1 MHFTNETPIRS
12 TYLQNLCLL
21 QNFKGKLSKMVE
33 ERRKTGTT
41 KKRSIILDQ
50 TKESSDT
57 VRAHSKLSTRSAVFS
72 PPSIGYLSELSFV
85 NDFMGLHQGLKN
97 SIIPSKLADI
107 LTTEKRP
114 ESVKPPSKSQL
125 VVESINSLPIV
136 KNRRKTRRN
145 PRQSISSLSPSQQQ
159 EICKQSLEKMSE
171 RDNFRDKPRSLKKI
185 RLWNLLSI
193 GEKNVG

>member
-1 MHFTNETPIRS
+1 
-12 TYLQNLCLL
+12 
-21 QNFKGKLSKMVE
+21 MVE
-33 ERRKTGTT
+33 ERRKGSGTT

-50 TKESSDT
+50 TRDSSDT
-57 VRAHSKLSTRSAVFS
+57 VRALSQLSTRSAVFS

-85 NDFMGLHQGLKN
+85 NDFMGLHQGLRK

-114 ESVKPPSKSQL
+114 ESRLKPSPKSQL

>member
-1 MHFTNETPIRS
+1 
-12 TYLQNLCLL
+12 
-21 QNFKGKLSKMVE
+21 MVE

-41 KKRSIILDQ
+41 KKRSIILDE
-50 TKESSDT
+50 TRGSSDT
-57 VRAHSKLSTRSAVFS
+57 VRALSQLSTRSAVFS

-85 NDFMGLHQGLKN
+85 NDFMGLRQGMRN
-97 SIIPSKLADI
+97 SIISRPSKLADI

-114 ESVKPPSKSQL
+114 ESVKQPSKSQL

-171 RDNFRDKPRSLKKI
+171 KDNFRDKPRSLKKI

-193 GEKNVG
+193 GEKNLA